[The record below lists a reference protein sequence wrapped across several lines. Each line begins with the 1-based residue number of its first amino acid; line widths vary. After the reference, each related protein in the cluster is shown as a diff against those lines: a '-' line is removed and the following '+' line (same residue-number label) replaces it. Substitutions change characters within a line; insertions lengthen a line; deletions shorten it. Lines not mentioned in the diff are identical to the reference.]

1 MDVELSL
8 PDDALMFGEEI
19 IGVIGDTPVT
29 KRGLSWLPITQLLG
43 WIFFTW
49 KASRRKPGDTIIDWS
64 GEGILLTAVSLGSE
78 WCHNLAHLFASNLIN
93 KPMDQLRILLGMPRC
108 VYYDLND
115 PAVTP
120 RQHLVR
126 SLAGPL
132 INLILLPITGF
143 FKKNTEPGS
152 IAGET
157 AKTAYQT
164 NLFLSLIS
172 LLPIPGIDGGPIL
185 KWSLVKGGRTIQ
197 EADRVVKNL
206 NGPAAILLGLFS
218 SMAFAK
224 KNFLAGAL
232 SLMLGITSLS
242 IYAGWL
248 KEEDVSI

>member
-1 MDVELSL
+1 MKTQKTLLSD
-8 PDDALMFGEEI
+8 PRSAGEMVFTR
-19 IGVIGDTPVT
+19 IGETPVT
-29 KRGLSWLPITQLLG
+29 SRGISWLPITQLLG

-132 INLILLPITGF
+132 INLILLHITGY

-197 EADRVVKNL
+197 EADRVVKNRKRPRS
-206 NGPAAILLGLFS
+206 PAGLVQQHGFR
-218 SMAFAK
+218 
-224 KNFLAGAL
+224 
-232 SLMLGITSLS
+232 
-242 IYAGWL
+242 
-248 KEEDVSI
+248 